1 MASIPTRKEPVLEEQ
16 RDADDDGP
24 LLLTH
29 LLRQGL
35 PPQLWRRTDDATP
48 EAITYPAAEAAEAS
62 PDHLPSPP
70 PESVTAPESPAVFSM
85 RWEEAA
91 AAALKSA
98 ATAHTEYAQAEP
110 HWLDTVA
117 AASPFTAQKDIE
129 KHELDVVLAR
139 IREAAASTAVDDT
152 VAASPMEATSAP
164 LAAVVPSSEKIADAM
179 VLEQQSAP
187 VPPAASEPLPEQ
199 GAEKAGAPQPVQS
212 TVPTPPVDLDFLKDF
227 EDLLFQEI
235 ERRIINEIEDLVT
248 QHLQTVWKE
257 QVSLTI
263 MRTLALEGIKL
274 RESLAGDIRKSLPE
288 ILQRVLHEGLDQINA
303 SEIE

>member
-1 MASIPTRKEPVLEEQ
+1 MASITTRKEPVLEEQ

-35 PPQLWRRTDDATP
+35 PPQLWRHTDDAAP
-48 EAITYPAAEAAEAS
+48 EAITYPAAETPEAS
-62 PDHLPSPP
+62 PDHPPSPP

-85 RWEEAA
+85 HWEEAA
-91 AAALKSA
+91 AAALKNA

-129 KHELDVVLAR
+129 KHELDAVLAR
-139 IREAAASTAVDDT
+139 IREAAASTAAADT
-152 VAASPMEATSAP
+152 VATSPMEAA
-164 LAAVVPSSEKIADAM
+164 SEKIADAM
-179 VLEQQSAP
+179 VLEQPSAP

-248 QHLQTVWKE
+248 QRLQTVWKE

>member
-35 PPQLWRRTDDATP
+35 PPQLWRHTDDATP
-48 EAITYPAAEAAEAS
+48 EAISYPAAEAL
-62 PDHLPSPP
+62 PDHLSSLP
-70 PESVTAPESPAVFSM
+70 PESVAVPESPAVFSM
-85 RWEEAA
+85 RWEEATVA
-91 AAALKSA
+91 APKSA
-98 ATAHTEYAQAEP
+98 AAAHTEYAQAEP

-117 AASPFTAQKDIE
+117 AASPITAKKDIE

-139 IREAAASTAVDDT
+139 IREAAESTAGDDT
-152 VAASPMEATSAP
+152 VATSPIEAT
-164 LAAVVPSSEKIADAM
+164 SEKIADAIA
-179 VLEQQSAP
+179 LEQSAP
-187 VPPAASEPLPEQ
+187 VPPAASEPLPMQ
-199 GAEKAGAPQPVQS
+199 GAAMADARQPVQS
-212 TVPTPPVDLDFLKDF
+212 TVPPPPVDLDFLKDF
-227 EDLLFQEI
+227 ENLLFQEV

-248 QHLQTVWKE
+248 QRLQTVWKE

-274 RESLAGDIRKSLPE
+274 REGLAGDIRQSLPE
-288 ILQRVLHEGLDQINA
+288 ILQRVLHDGLYQINT

>member
-1 MASIPTRKEPVLEEQ
+1 MASITTRKEPVLEEQ

-35 PPQLWRRTDDATP
+35 PPQLWRHTDDAAP
-48 EAITYPAAEAAEAS
+48 EAEIPPSETGVEAMREDTSALPPETVASADPAAR
-62 PDHLPSPP
+62 
-70 PESVTAPESPAVFSM
+70 FSM
-85 RWEEAA
+85 QWEEAA
-91 AAALKSA
+91 ATATYEAAVSP
-98 ATAHTEYAQAEP
+98 TGYAQANP
-110 HWLDTVA
+110 HWLE
-117 AASPFTAQKDIE
+117 P
-129 KHELDVVLAR
+129 
-139 IREAAASTAVDDT
+139 
-152 VAASPMEATSAP
+152 
-164 LAAVVPSSEKIADAM
+164 DAM
-179 VLEQQSAP
+179 TPESLQVPETVKEHALASDPVAP
-187 VPPAASEPLPEQ
+187 A
-199 GAEKAGAPQPVQS
+199 
-212 TVPTPPVDLDFLKDF
+212 VPTFPVDLDFLKDF
-227 EDLLFQEI
+227 EELLFQEI

>member
-1 MASIPTRKEPVLEEQ
+1 MASITTRKEPVLEEQ
-16 RDADDDGP
+16 EDADDDGP

-35 PPQLWRRTDDATP
+35 PPQLWRHTDDVTP
-48 EAITYPAAEAAEAS
+48 EAITYPAAETAEAS

-85 RWEEAA
+85 RWDEAA

-110 HWLDTVA
+110 HWLDTDT
-117 AASPFTAQKDIE
+117 AASPFTAKKDIE

-139 IREAAASTAVDDT
+139 IREAAASTTAADT
-152 VAASPMEATSAP
+152 VATSPIEATSAP
-164 LAAVVPSSEKIADAM
+164 LAAVVPSSEKIADAI
-179 VLEQQSAP
+179 VLEQSTPA
-187 VPPAASEPLPEQ
+187 PPAASEPLPVQ
-199 GAEKAGAPQPVQS
+199 GAAKAGAPKPVQS

-235 ERRIINEIEDLVT
+235 ERRIINEIEDMVT